1 MNSWMQL
8 AGEIPQSKPA
18 PAANVRVRAVLDVD
32 PCPPYVEPI
41 STEPASILEP
51 QRAIREPRISKK
63 KGKRKPSTREV
74 DLFREA
80 RAQAMGCLLRTHRE
94 VLGMSLQEAS
104 KITGITAANLAAY
117 ELGKVECLSETHRK
131 RIAIAYHLP
140 LSIWRHVAKAVEG
153 TRA

>member
-8 AGEIPQSKPA
+8 AGEIPLPKPA
-18 PAANVRVRAVLDVD
+18 PAANLRVRAVLDVD

-41 STEPASILEP
+41 SSEPASILGP
-51 QRAIREPRISKK
+51 QRAIREPRKSKAK
-63 KGKRKPSTREV
+63 VKRKPSQRES

-94 VLGMSLQEAS
+94 VLGLSLQQVS
-104 KITGITAANLAAY
+104 RLTGITASNLAAY

-131 RIAIAYHLP
+131 RIASAYHVP
-140 LSIWRHVAKAVEG
+140 LSLWRHVAKAVERG
-153 TRA
+153 